1 MDKKTEAEIRKFLKK
16 TFGRTEDP
24 NSENPLTP
32 EEIKTYA
39 QLRISGML
47 DEYDYVQE
55 SRLEKSKPKSKY
67 PTFKEEYSK

>member
-1 MDKKTEAEIRKFLKK
+1 MDKKTEVEIRKFLKK

-24 NSENPLTP
+24 NSKNPLTP

-47 DEYDYVQE
+47 DEYDYVLR
-55 SRLEKSKPKSKY
+55 SRLKKSETKSKY
-67 PTFKEEYSK
+67 PSFKEEYTG